1 MNEPNNSAKPL
12 SQAERDEALAQWL
25 DTFGDFGITE
35 MALSPRRSQK
45 QNPPQAEAVR
55 VESTE
60 AMAPGMEQLDHL
72 RRVEIGNCTR
82 CKLHS
87 RRKTIVFGE
96 GDPNAELMLVGEA
109 PGADEDDQGRP
120 FVGRAGQ
127 LLMQMI
133 KAINFER
140 NQVFIANV
148 LKCRPPGNR
157 PPEPDEVKT
166 CTPFLLKQISII
178 RPKIILA
185 LGTFAAQT
193 LIDSKSSISFLRGRV
208 YEMPFGRVVATFHPS
223 FLLRSPNKKPEAWE
237 DLKLVRKLLAES

>member
-1 MNEPNNSAKPL
+1 MPLRPKASSTLPKRETVLAAESSAP
-12 SQAERDEALAQWL
+12 
-25 DTFGDFGITE
+25 
-35 MALSPRRSQK
+35 
-45 QNPPQAEAVR
+45 AVIA
-55 VESTE
+55 TE
-60 AMAPGMEQLDHL
+60 AADESSAGALEHL
-72 RRVEIGNCTR
+72 RRMELGNCTR
-82 CKLHS
+82 CKLHP

-96 GDPNAELMLVGEA
+96 GNPNAELMLIGEA

-140 NQVFIANV
+140 NQVYIANV

-166 CTPFLLKQISII
+166 CSPFLLKQIAII
-178 RPKIILA
+178 KPKIILA

-193 LIDSKSSISFLRGRV
+193 LIESKSSISFLRNRV
-208 YEMPFGRVVATFHPS
+208 YELPFGRVIATYHPS

-237 DLKLVRKLLAES
+237 DLKLVRKMLAEE